1 MDREILPIILIFVFL
16 LLVGLVIYLNN
27 TSRINDTLRQKV
39 WNDVLQI
46 KKMLDTKNP
55 LIYRD
60 IIVRL
65 DALLGKSLRLY
76 YNNSESCGT
85 NLKQA
90 RDLFDRDEYN
100 KIWKAHKLRNI
111 VVHEN
116 KEITS
121 LEIEESYD
129 IISLAIKKLLY
140 EK

>member
-1 MDREILPIILIFVFL
+1 MLTFI

-27 TSRINDTLRQKV
+27 NTRIDNTLRQKV
-39 WNDVLQI
+39 WDDVLQI

-65 DALLGKSLRLY
+65 DSLLGKSLRLY
-76 YNNSESCGT
+76 YKNSESCGT

-90 RDLFDRDEYN
+90 RDLFDKGEYN
-100 KIWKAHKLRNI
+100 EIWKAHKLRNR

-116 KEITS
+116 EEIRQS
-121 LEIEESYD
+121 ELMESYN
-129 IISLAIKKLLY
+129 IISSAIKKLLY

>member
-1 MDREILPIILIFVFL
+1 MDREILPIILILIFL

-27 TSRINDTLRQKV
+27 NTRIDNTLRQKI
-39 WNDVLQI
+39 WDDVLQI
-46 KKMLDTKNP
+46 KKMVDTKNP

-65 DALLGKSLRLY
+65 DSLLGKSLRLY
-76 YNNSESCGT
+76 YKNTESCGT

-90 RDLFDRDEYN
+90 RNLFNRDEYD
-100 KIWKAHKLRNI
+100 KIWQAHKLRNR

-116 KEITS
+116 QEIS
-121 LEIEESYD
+121 SSELVESYN